1 MAACNYARLSG
12 GNNSSFT
19 SLEASFK
26 ESKLL
31 TISPNNNSALLKSFS
46 TPLNNDLDGAY
57 LDLSEILPNS
67 LSNFS
72 KEETKPLGA
81 LPSDINPSNNY
92 LALATFSYKDVNS
105 ASIFIV

>member
-1 MAACNYARLSG
+1 MAACIYARLYG
-12 GNNSSFT
+12 GNNSSFI

-31 TISPNNNSALLKSFS
+31 IISPNNNSALLKSFS

-57 LDLSEILPNS
+57 LDLSEILPNNP
-67 LSNFS
+67 SNFS
-72 KEETKPLGA
+72 KEETKPFGA
-81 LPSDINPSNNY
+81 LPLDINPSNNY
-92 LALATFSYKDVNS
+92 LALVTLPYKDDNS